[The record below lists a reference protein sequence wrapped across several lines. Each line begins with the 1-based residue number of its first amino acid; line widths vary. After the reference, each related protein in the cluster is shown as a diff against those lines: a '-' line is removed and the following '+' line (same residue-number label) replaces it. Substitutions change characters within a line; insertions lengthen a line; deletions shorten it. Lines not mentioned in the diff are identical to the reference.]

1 VAVVVEMMVFLLW
14 LCCVV
19 NSDVCVHV
27 HCKSRFFNKD
37 EFLDGLSETE
47 RPFYEKVSSN
57 W

>member
-1 VAVVVEMMVFLLW
+1 MAVVVEMMVFLLW

-57 W
+57 